1 MVGGGCANKATAYA
15 SIIGGGV
22 GNCILPNHC
31 YGGIFSGSANTVS
44 NYGCYSFIGS
54 GSGNYNGGRSG
65 VIGGG
70 VNNKIENNTNCAF
83 IGGGINNYINAVGA
97 SIGGGSGNAGRGQYS
112 TLSGINNVA
121 CSYGVAFGVCNVAGT
136 ERSVAIG
143 QFNNASESSIAL
155 GSQNT
160 ASGYRSGS
168 LSGCNNISSSGRSVI
183 AGGGSN
189 SASGYHSSILGGRGN
204 CATGCY
210 SSNLGGYLNTASGYV
225 SSVLGGWGNCATGC
239 FSSTIGINA
248 CSYLYAQNS
257 VSSGQFSL
265 VGDSQSSTLIARRA
279 ATALT
284 TGSTFDL
291 SLDGTGT
298 TNLVIPATSTSWAIR
313 VQYVARV
320 VAVVGSTGAIVLGD
334 SKTQTQEIGVRNVG
348 GTLSI
353 LTGSPNSNISLE
365 DPSMSTAQMSYSVS
379 GGNALAMT
387 FTAPIYAGGGSLNIK
402 VVATLTIT
410 EVK

>member
-1 MVGGGCANKATAYA
+1 
-15 SIIGGGV
+15 
-22 GNCILPNHC
+22 
-31 YGGIFSGSANTVS
+31 
-44 NYGCYSFIGS
+44 
-54 GSGNYNGGRSG
+54 
-65 VIGGG
+65 
-70 VNNKIENNTNCAF
+70 
-83 IGGGINNYINAVGA
+83 
-97 SIGGGSGNAGRGQYS
+97 
-112 TLSGINNVA
+112 
-121 CSYGVAFGVCNVAGT
+121 VAFGVCNVAGT

-143 QFNNASESSIAL
+143 QFNNASSSSIAL
-155 GSQNT
+155 GSANT

-189 SASGYHSSILGGRGN
+189 SASAYHSSIVGGKSNTSSGSYSIVGGGCFN
-204 CATGCY
+204 IASGCY

-225 SSVLGGWGNCATGC
+225 STALGGWGNCATGC

-279 ATALT
+279 ASALT

-353 LTGSPNSNISLE
+353 LTGSPNSNIPLE

-387 FTAPIYAGGGSLNIK
+387 FTAPTYAGGGSLNIK